1 MMKFGI
7 SNSSMSLTTKL
18 LNRIYLKTLTCLIVI
33 LPIATPK
40 LASAAKNLRF
50 NYGILNFS
58 LSVDSLERYAE
69 MGEINSELNFYT
81 KRLNAKKAKQLRRI
95 LRRQIDIDPVL
106 LYRLTRSPM
115 VVEIIESLGEVATTH
130 HGHNGFYAIRGS
142 ITNGAIA
149 SQDRGVTLIDVMRKF
164 PSRDIQIDLPKLIEL
179 GSELTA
185 LVEYREA
192 IKDLGIEQA
201 NREIN
206 GSVSNSFLP
215 LKDLRTPGGTAFRV
229 QTIEIDSRIDDKNSG
244 IRSRKP
250 FRAKLYLP
258 QVSQPVPIV
267 ALSHGF
273 GSEPKSFD
281 YLGEH
286 LASYGIAAVSVEHIG
301 SDSNH
306 ELGFLEGV
314 QTQAIASNEFIER
327 PLDIQSVLDELERL
341 N

>member
-40 LASAAKNLRF
+40 LASAAENLRF

-149 SQDRGVTLIDVMRKF
+149 SQDRGVT
-164 PSRDIQIDLPKLIEL
+164 
-179 GSELTA
+179 
-185 LVEYREA
+185 
-192 IKDLGIEQA
+192 
-201 NREIN
+201 
-206 GSVSNSFLP
+206 
-215 LKDLRTPGGTAFRV
+215 
-229 QTIEIDSRIDDKNSG
+229 
-244 IRSRKP
+244 
-250 FRAKLYLP
+250 
-258 QVSQPVPIV
+258 
-267 ALSHGF
+267 
-273 GSEPKSFD
+273 
-281 YLGEH
+281 
-286 LASYGIAAVSVEHIG
+286 
-301 SDSNH
+301 
-306 ELGFLEGV
+306 
-314 QTQAIASNEFIER
+314 
-327 PLDIQSVLDELERL
+327 
-341 N
+341 